1 MALRRWAEG
10 LTAVWG
16 RFVRAARS
24 DRPCEAFR
32 VLRCD
37 TSAPNAGGPRHA
49 DVTVIYTLGGAMRLV
64 DLGLLALHVAGI
76 GLVAFSLLLY
86 VFMAMALM
94 DFGPTASLVAPAVT
108 LAPIVLL
115 VMVAMRSGFGAA
127 AIPVILVGAVILV
140 VRLLGG
146 MFDMTQVL
154 NVAFWSLAP
163 MVGPLV
169 GLGMI
174 AFAASASRT
183 RARDRGERADTGSSG
198 GR

>member
-1 MALRRWAEG
+1 M
-10 LTAVWG
+10 
-16 RFVRAARS
+16 
-24 DRPCEAFR
+24 
-32 VLRCD
+32 
-37 TSAPNAGGPRHA
+37 
-49 DVTVIYTLGGAMRLV
+49 
-64 DLGLLALHVAGI
+64 
-76 GLVAFSLLLY
+76 
-86 VFMAMALM
+86 FMAMALM

-140 VRLLGG
+140 VRLLGMLGG
-146 MFDMTQVL
+146 MFDMTKVL